1 MNRKKNLPFNSIQN
15 TVQIKSS
22 FLMNLHFS
30 YWFCVDGLSAVFEE
44 KDCSKHQADN
54 HQRDQNHP
62 PNEYRVVDLEN

>member
-1 MNRKKNLPFNSIQN
+1 MNRKKTAIQFNTKYGTN
-15 TVQIKSS
+15 KKF

-30 YWFCVDGLSAVFEE
+30 YGFCVDGLSAVFEE